1 MSEPMLNLRH
11 ISITDPFWFR
21 VRETAR
27 REGIPY
33 QWKALN
39 DEIPGAEPSRCMRNF
54 RIAAGK
60 CRESTPVMFS
70 RTVISPS
77 GSKAPLGPSAD
88 IRIPN
93 LKKSLTAPLTK

>member
-1 MSEPMLNLRH
+1 MDK
-11 ISITDPFWFR
+11 SILTLEQIRIEDPFWFR
-21 VRETAR
+21 VRETVR

-60 CRESTPVMFS
+60 ISSTVPLRKS
-70 RTVISPS
+70 SPHSSQTATWIRTISS
-77 GSKAPLGPSAD
+77 TAWTSAGP
-88 IRIPN
+88 I
-93 LKKSLTAPLTK
+93 